1 MSTGVV
7 RVRTSAPAAR
17 IYAALTTTDGL
28 RAWLA
33 EHAIVDLGRGTFE
46 FWGRYTPEGER
57 GRQKLLD
64 VDDTSV
70 SFSWFLFDEEYTVS
84 LGIEQR
90 DGETVVAMTQ
100 SPYVSWDEV
109 MGDDHAEIVHT
120 FWALVLAN
128 LVEHVEGRPV
138 FGFCDFTT
146 PEQRFETD
154 IAATPEAII
163 DALTDPD
170 AFARWFGAR
179 MEIEPHVGGRW
190 SMGSIEENEHPAK
203 ILALDSEHFALEFQ
217 EGMVASWELKGSE
230 GKTHLTFVQS
240 GFDASTPPY
249 GPWMGWLSGFA
260 DLKRMLELPD
270 WRPMWHSLE
279 IPGLPDGVLT
289 LE

>member
-7 RVRTSAPAAR
+7 RVRTTAPVAR
-17 IYAALTTTDGL
+17 VYEALTTTEGL
-28 RAWLA
+28 RTWLA
-33 EHAIVDLGRGTFE
+33 EHAAVDLAQGTFE

-57 GRQKLLD
+57 GRQKLLS

-70 SFSWFLFDEEYTVS
+70 SFSWFFFDENYTVS
-84 LGIEQR
+84 LGIEER
-90 DGETVVAMTQ
+90 DGETVIAMTQ
-100 SPYVSWDEV
+100 SPYPSWGP
-109 MGDDHAEIVHT
+109 GDDQAEIVQT

-138 FGFCDFTT
+138 FGFCDFST

-154 IAATPEAII
+154 IAASPEAII
-163 DALTDPD
+163 DALIDPD
-170 AFARWFGAR
+170 VFARWFGAR

-190 SMGSIEENEHPAK
+190 TMGSLETDETPAK
-203 ILALDSEHFALEFQ
+203 ILALDSEHFTLEFQ

-240 GFDASTPPY
+240 GFDAANPPY
-249 GPWMGWLSGFA
+249 GPWLGWLSGFA
-260 DLKRMLELPD
+260 DLKRMLEVPN
-270 WRPMWHSLE
+270 WRPMWHSME
-279 IPGLPDGVLT
+279 MPGLPDGVLT

>member
-7 RVRTSAPAAR
+7 RVRTTAPVAR
-17 IYAALTTTDGL
+17 IYEALTTTEGL
-28 RAWLA
+28 RTWLA
-33 EHAIVDLGRGTFE
+33 EHAAVDLAQGTFE

-57 GRQKLLD
+57 GRQKLLSF
-64 VDDTSV
+64 DDTSV
-70 SFSWFLFDEEYTVS
+70 SFSWSFFDEEYTVS

-90 DGETVVAMTQ
+90 DGETVIAMTQ
-100 SPYVSWDEV
+100 SPYPSWGL
-109 MGDDHAEIVHT
+109 GDDRSEIVQT

-170 AFARWFGAR
+170 VFARWFGAR

-190 SMGSIEENEHPAK
+190 TMGSLETDETPAK

-230 GKTHLTFVQS
+230 GRTHLTFVQS
-240 GFDASTPPY
+240 GFDTAHPPY
-249 GPWMGWLSGFA
+249 GPWLGWLSGFA
-260 DLKRMLELPD
+260 DLKRMLEVPN
-270 WRPMWHSLE
+270 WRPMWHSME
-279 IPGLPDGVLT
+279 MPGLPDGVLT

>member
-7 RVRTSAPAAR
+7 RVRTTAPAAR
-17 IYAALTTTDGL
+17 IHQALTTTEGL
-28 RAWLA
+28 RTWLA
-33 EHAIVDLGRGTFE
+33 EHAFVDLGQGIYE

-57 GRQKLLD
+57 GRQKLLS

-70 SFSWFLFDEEYTVS
+70 SFSWFLNGTDYTVS
-84 LGIEQR
+84 LAVEERG
-90 DGETVVAMTQ
+90 GETVIAMTQ
-100 SPYVSWDEV
+100 SPYPTW
-109 MGDDHAEIVHT
+109 GDGNDWAETIQT
-120 FWALVLAN
+120 FWPLVLAN
-128 LVEHVEGRPV
+128 LVEHVEDRPV

-154 IAATPEAII
+154 IAATPAAII

-170 AFARWFGAR
+170 VFARWFGAR

-190 SMGSIEENEHPAK
+190 TMGSLESDETPAK
-203 ILALDSEHFALEFQ
+203 ILALDSEHFTLEFQ

-230 GKTHLTFVQS
+230 GRTHLTFVQS
-240 GFDASTPPY
+240 GFDTTNPPY

-260 DLKRMLELPD
+260 DLKRMLEVPE
-270 WRPMWHSLE
+270 WRPMWHSME
-279 IPGLPDGVLT
+279 MPGLPDGVLT